1 MSEETP
7 ITGPMNNQPAVGAG
21 QQMHVQIREDKMKVI
36 YSNVSRIGGTL
47 EELFVDFAIN
57 TQHPD
62 QPNTAVMDVSTRV
75 MMNFYSAKR
84 LALALSQAV
93 QRYEQVCGPIE
104 IDPRRRNQR

>member
-7 ITGPMNNQPAVGAG
+7 ITGTTNNQPAAGAG
-21 QQMHVQIREDKMKVI
+21 QQMHVQIREDKMQVI